1 MDRFELCEK
10 IQEIYP
16 DIGECAINVDVDYDE
31 EKKAWVVHLE
41 KDGKR
46 LDTYLEDQDAK
57 SCMEGKQC
65 VSLGLQ
71 VSQLVQN
78 IKSRPETRQSEG
90 V

>member
-1 MDRFELCEK
+1 MDRQELCKK

-16 DIGECAINVDVDYDE
+16 DIGECAINVDVEYDE
-31 EKKAWVVHLE
+31 GKKAWVVHLE

-46 LDTYLEDQDAK
+46 LDTYLEDQDAQ
-57 SCMEGKQC
+57 SCMEGRQC

-71 VSQLVQN
+71 ISQLVQN
-78 IKSRPETRQSEG
+78 IKSKPETRQSEG

>member
-1 MDRFELCEK
+1 MDHQQLCKK

-16 DIGECAINVDVDYDE
+16 EIGECEIDVDVEYNS

-41 KDGKR
+41 KDGKK
-46 LDTYLEDQDAK
+46 LDTYLEDQEAQD
-57 SCMEGKQC
+57 CMYGKEC

-71 VSQLVQN
+71 VSQLVAN
-78 IKSRPETRQSEG
+78 IKDRPATRQTKG

>member
-1 MDRFELCEK
+1 MDRQELCGK

-16 DIGECAINVDVDYDE
+16 DIGQCAIDVDVEYDE

-41 KDGKR
+41 KGGKR
-46 LDTYLEDQDAK
+46 LDTYLEDQDAQA
-57 SCMEGKQC
+57 CMEGKQC

-71 VSQLVQN
+71 ISQLVQN
-78 IKSRPETRQSEG
+78 IKEKPETRQSEG